1 MFILAFGRSLMFAL
15 QSFWRNFW
23 LSIATIVIIFLAF
36 LSINF
41 LIGINAI
48 SDSALMAVKDR
59 VDISVYFK
67 PEVQEAKISEIKSH
81 LGAMPQ
87 VKEIIYKSPEQNL
100 KEFQERHKNDANIQ
114 ETLKELEGNPLGGT
128 LVIRAMQLSDYPE
141 ILKAVDNPAYADLIE
156 EKNYE
161 DHQLVITRIND
172 ISNNVRKG
180 AIIISLLFV
189 IIAIL
194 IVFNTVRIA
203 IFTHQNEISIMKLV
217 GASNWFIRAPFIL
230 ESIFSGIIGCV
241 LALGVFY
248 PVLSIIQP
256 QLSSFF
262 NGANFD
268 LVGYFNNHIVWI
280 IGGQLLGIIVLN
292 LVSSSAAIGR
302 YLKV

>member
-1 MFILAFGRSLMFAL
+1 MLILSFGRSLIFAF

-23 LSIATIVIIFLAF
+23 LSLATIVIIFLTF

-41 LIGINAI
+41 LIGINAV
-48 SDSALMAVKDR
+48 SDSALAAVKDR

-67 PEVQEAKISEIKSH
+67 PEVPEAKISEIKSH
-81 LGAMPQ
+81 LGSMAQ

-100 KEFQERHKNDANIQ
+100 KEFQDRHKNDANIQ

-128 LVIRAMQLSDYPE
+128 LIIRAGQLSEYPE
-141 ILKAVDNPAYADLIE
+141 ILKAVDNPAYTDLIE

-161 DHQLVITRIND
+161 DHQLVISRIND
-172 ISNNVRKG
+172 ISDNVRKG
-180 AIIISLLFV
+180 AILISILFV
-189 IIAIL
+189 LIAIL

-230 ESIFSGIIGCV
+230 ESIFSGIIGCL
-241 LALGVFY
+241 LALAVVY
-248 PVLSIIQP
+248 PLLSLIQP

-268 LVGYFNNHIVWI
+268 LIGYFNGHFIWIV
-280 IGGQLLGIIVLN
+280 GGQLVGIILLN
-292 LVSSSAAIGR
+292 FISSGAAISR